1 MFSQILCNL
10 AQAFKPYLKLPAVTG
25 GMCTMEGL
33 INHSHGIL
41 GFCIVNQCLLATNPG
56 RMANLTAEGVEAV
69 LQLQQK
75 PGRLFLRDLLGWKEF
90 DEIQEVR
97 QSIKLDAHYYSL
109 MFAANKGLS
118 WQAVAEVVKLTG
130 ELLEETQGFSLLQ
143 AIRILQEKLT
153 AFPVQ
158 LSSFQKSAVYDY
170 FSNTFLKHYWLYQL
184 VMTRERDRNQTF
196 AILEV
201 CAPPSPPPLS
211 EGIDI
216 EMWNY
221 QQQLAALCAA
231 EEEKQASILHI
242 RETLH
247 AEREHLLR
255 EVYQRVRR
263 QTQTLNTETLISL
276 VNEAIKTQIQNLHRI
291 IQHEIQTTFEMLEL
305 KLQKK
310 ALMVNSPA
318 PYPPPFCPDLRGKKS
333 SKPPKKTQENS
344 SENEDKMEKDQ
355 KKKKK

>member
-1 MFSQILCNL
+1 MTG
-10 AQAFKPYLKLPAVTG
+10 LK
-25 GMCTMEGL
+25 
-33 INHSHGIL
+33 
-41 GFCIVNQCLLATNPG
+41 GFCIVSQRLLATNPG

-97 QSIKLDAHYYSL
+97 QSIILDAHYYSL
-109 MFAANKGLS
+109 VFAANKGLP
-118 WQAVAEVVKLTG
+118 WKVVAEVGKLTG

-143 AIRILQEKLT
+143 AIRILQKKLT
-153 AFPVQ
+153 TFPVQ
-158 LSSFQKSAVYDY
+158 LSSFQQTAVYDY
-170 FSNTFLKHYWLYQL
+170 FSNTLLKHYWLYQF
-184 VMTRERDRNQTF
+184 VMTRERDHNQTF

-231 EEEKQASILHI
+231 EAEKQASIVHI

-255 EVYQRVRR
+255 EVYQRIRI

-276 VNEAIKTQIQNLHRI
+276 VNEAIKTQIQNLHHI
-291 IQHEIQTTFEMLEL
+291 IQHEIQATFEMLEL

-310 ALMVNSPA
+310 ALMFTLPA
-318 PYPPPFCPDLRGKKS
+318 PYPPPFCPERKRS
-333 SKPPKKTQENS
+333 TKPQKKTQDNFLDS
-344 SENEDKMEKDQ
+344 EDKMEKDQ

>member
-1 MFSQILCNL
+1 MYHI
-10 AQAFKPYLKLPAVTG
+10 
-25 GMCTMEGL
+25 
-33 INHSHGIL
+33 
-41 GFCIVNQCLLATNPG
+41 
-56 RMANLTAEGVEAV
+56 LTAFLVWCFF
-69 LQLQQK
+69 QQK
-75 PGRLFLRDLLGWKEF
+75 PGRLFLRDLLEWKEF

-109 MFAANKGLS
+109 VFAANKGLS
-118 WQAVAEVVKLTG
+118 WQAVAEVGKLTG
-130 ELLEETQGFSLLQ
+130 ELLEETQGVSLLE
-143 AIRILQEKLT
+143 AIRILKEKLT

-158 LSSFQKSAVYDY
+158 LSSFHQSAVFDY
-170 FSNTFLKHYWLYQL
+170 FSNTFLKHYWLYQF

-196 AILEV
+196 AILEI

-242 RETLH
+242 RETLL
-247 AEREHLLR
+247 AEREHLLPQNALQGIAPAYIGQYFAR
-255 EVYQRVRR
+255 IEF
-263 QTQTLNTETLISL
+263 TLTSL
-276 VNEAIKTQIQNLHRI
+276 VNEVIKTQIQNLHRI
-291 IQHEIQTTFEMLEL
+291 IQHEIQTTFEILEL

-310 ALMVNSPA
+310 ALMFNSPA
-318 PYPPPFCPDLRGKKS
+318 PYPPPFSPDLRGKKS
-333 SKPPKKTQENS
+333 IKPQKKTQDNPL
-344 SENEDKMEKDQ
+344 ENEDKMDQ

>member
-1 MFSQILCNL
+1 
-10 AQAFKPYLKLPAVTG
+10 
-25 GMCTMEGL
+25 
-33 INHSHGIL
+33 
-41 GFCIVNQCLLATNPG
+41 
-56 RMANLTAEGVEAV
+56 
-69 LQLQQK
+69 QK
-75 PGRLFLRDLLGWKEF
+75 PGRLFLRDLLEWKEF

-109 MFAANKGLS
+109 VFAANKGLS
-118 WQAVAEVVKLTG
+118 WQAVAEVGKLTG
-130 ELLEETQGFSLLQ
+130 ELLEETQGVSLLE
-143 AIRILQEKLT
+143 AIRILKEKLT

-158 LSSFQKSAVYDY
+158 LSSFHQSAVFDY
-170 FSNTFLKHYWLYQL
+170 FSNTFLKHYWLYQF

-196 AILEV
+196 AILEI

-242 RETLH
+242 RETLL

-255 EVYQRVRR
+255 EVNIRYTNLVF
-263 QTQTLNTETLISL
+263 QTLTSL
-276 VNEAIKTQIQNLHRI
+276 VNEVIKTQIQNLHRI
-291 IQHEIQTTFEMLEL
+291 IQHEIQTTFEILEL

-310 ALMVNSPA
+310 ALMFNSPA
-318 PYPPPFCPDLRGKKS
+318 PYPPPFSPDLRGKKS
-333 SKPPKKTQENS
+333 IKPQKKTQDNPL
-344 SENEDKMEKDQ
+344 ENEDKMDQ

>member
-1 MFSQILCNL
+1 
-10 AQAFKPYLKLPAVTG
+10 
-25 GMCTMEGL
+25 
-33 INHSHGIL
+33 
-41 GFCIVNQCLLATNPG
+41 
-56 RMANLTAEGVEAV
+56 MANLTTESVKAV
-69 LQLQQK
+69 LQLQK
-75 PGRLFLRDLLGWKEF
+75 LGHLYLRDLLGWKEF

-109 MFAANKGLS
+109 VFAANKGLC
-118 WQAVAEVVKLTG
+118 WQAVAEVGKLTG
-130 ELLEETQGFSLLQ
+130 ELLEETQGLPLLQ
-143 AIRILQEKLT
+143 AIKILQEKLT
-153 AFPVQ
+153 GFPVH

-170 FSNTFLKHYWLYQL
+170 FLNTFLKHYWLYQF

-221 QQQLAALCAA
+221 QQQLAVLCAA
-231 EEEKQASILHI
+231 EEEKQASIMHI

-247 AEREHLLR
+247 AEQESLLQ

-263 QTQTLNTETLISL
+263 QTQTISTETLISL
-276 VNEAIKTQIQNLHRI
+276 VNEAIKTQIQNLHHI
-291 IQHEIQTTFEMLEL
+291 IQHEIQTTFEILEL
-305 KLQKK
+305 KLEKK
-310 ALMVNSPA
+310 ALMLSSPV

-333 SKPPKKTQENS
+333 SKLQKKTQDNPL
-344 SENEDKMEKDQ
+344 ENEDKMEKDQ
-355 KKKKK
+355 KKKNK

>member
-1 MFSQILCNL
+1 
-10 AQAFKPYLKLPAVTG
+10 
-25 GMCTMEGL
+25 
-33 INHSHGIL
+33 
-41 GFCIVNQCLLATNPG
+41 
-56 RMANLTAEGVEAV
+56 MASYHILTAFLVWCFF
-69 LQLQQK
+69 QQK
-75 PGRLFLRDLLGWKEF
+75 PGRLFLRDLLEWKEF

-109 MFAANKGLS
+109 VFAANKGLS
-118 WQAVAEVVKLTG
+118 WQAVAEVGKLTG
-130 ELLEETQGFSLLQ
+130 ELLEETQGVTLLQ
-143 AIRILQEKLT
+143 AIRILKEKLT

-158 LSSFQKSAVYDY
+158 LSSFHQSAVFDY
-170 FSNTFLKHYWLYQL
+170 FSNTFLKHYWLYQF

-196 AILEV
+196 AILEI

-242 RETLH
+242 RETLL
-247 AEREHLLR
+247 AEREHRWPLSSFPTSPGEYINL
-255 EVYQRVRR
+255 VF
-263 QTQTLNTETLISL
+263 QTLTSL
-276 VNEAIKTQIQNLHRI
+276 VNEVIKTQIQNLHRI
-291 IQHEIQTTFEMLEL
+291 IQHEIQTTFEILEL

-310 ALMVNSPA
+310 ALMFNSPA

-333 SKPPKKTQENS
+333 SKPQKKTQDNS
-344 SENEDKMEKDQ
+344 LENEDKTDQ